1 MTNKNSILER
11 MRVIALNHPELISQ
25 NNTLEPYSSS
35 SIIEAFKKGRKIE
48 IKKKNRGSFTRYCGG
63 NVTEECIRRGKN
75 SPDPRIRKK
84 ATFAKNARSWDHS

>member
-1 MTNKNSILER
+1 MTDKNLILER
-11 MRVIALNHPELISQ
+11 MRAIALNHQRLISQ
-25 NNTLEPYSSS
+25 SNTSAPYSFSS
-35 SIIEAFKKGRKIE
+35 VIQAFKKGRKIE

>member
-1 MTNKNSILER
+1 MTDKNSILER

-25 NNTLEPYSSS
+25 NNTLELYSSS

>member
-1 MTNKNSILER
+1 MTDKNSILER
-11 MRVIALNHPELISQ
+11 MRAIALNYPQLINQSS
-25 NNTLEPYSSS
+25 TLEPYYFSSV
-35 SIIEAFKKGRKIE
+35 IQAFKKGRKIE

-84 ATFAKNARSWDHS
+84 ATFAKNARLWKHS

>member
-1 MTNKNSILER
+1 MTDKNSILER
-11 MRVIALNHPELISQ
+11 MRAVALNHQRLVSQ
-25 NNTLEPYSSS
+25 SNTLTPYSSS
-35 SIIEAFKKGRKIE
+35 SVIKAFKKGHKIE

-84 ATFAKNARSWDHS
+84 ATFAKNVRSWNHS